1 MNNSKIPLTPKVRI
15 KQQKI
20 GLIVLGSVV
29 AGIVTL
35 LAFSDMGG
43 APHKPKQEEKE
54 EYKVTIA
61 DPSRNAKTE
70 DRWLVNAQ
78 EKIDNQESKVSD
90 LALENQRLK
99 EEIEALQSQREMQEE
114 KFLNL
119 ETKIELL
126 AGKMMETQSS
136 LNVKG
141 GNNQD
146 SEGKTIEPHSSI
158 TTITFDD
165 NGNDDGFLQPQATF
179 NTQEGYIP
187 QGSYAPAKIIS
198 AVDAQVGVSSQ
209 SNPKPVLLRIMG
221 DAKSA
226 MFKDKKLSVDITGCL
241 ITAGAI
247 GELSSEKVYI
257 KLSKMTCAKNN
268 NEVMEVPVQ
277 GYVSA
282 KGSNGIRGEI
292 IMKEGSMIGKSF
304 LAGMVGSLGQAYS
317 QSLAP
322 PLTFGGGTTTQPAIS
337 ADDAVKRGIGGGLGS
352 SGNQISSYLIKRA
365 EQYQP
370 VISIPSGIEVE
381 VVFLDGFFLDG
392 RSKEIKEEKQQNNNT
407 ENV

>member
-43 APHKPKQEEKE
+43 APQKPKQEEKE

-70 DRWLVNAQ
+70 DRWLVTAQ
-78 EKIDNQESKVSD
+78 EKIDNQESKVD
-90 LALENQRLK
+90 NLQFENQRLK
-99 EEIEALQSQREMQEE
+99 EEIEGLQSEREMQEE
-114 KFLNL
+114 KFQNL

-126 AGKMMETQSS
+126 ASKMTETQISPDARGS
-136 LNVKG
+136 NR
-141 GNNQD
+141 QYTD
-146 SEGKTIEPHSSI
+146 RETIEPHSSI

-165 NGNDDGFLQPQATF
+165 NGNDDSFLQSQATF

-268 NEVMEVPVQ
+268 EEVMEVPVQ

-322 PLTFGGGTTTQPAIS
+322 PLTFGGGTTTVPPIA
-337 ADDAVKRGIGGGLGS
+337 AGDALKRGVGGGLGS

-392 RSKEIKEEKQQNNNT
+392 RSKEKINNT
-407 ENV
+407 TTNEE